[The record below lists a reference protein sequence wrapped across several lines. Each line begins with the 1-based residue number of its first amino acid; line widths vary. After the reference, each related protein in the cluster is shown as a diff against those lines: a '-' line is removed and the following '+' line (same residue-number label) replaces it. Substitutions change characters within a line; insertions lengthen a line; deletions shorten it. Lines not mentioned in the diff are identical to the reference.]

1 MRSLSPFDLVSSGS
15 SIVDSSMILELSI
28 KHVLVLS
35 DRAMIKQPRIVAQ
48 GPVINDNTKW
58 ERAGCGL
65 VCFIFFFFFVCLF
78 VLFLRKYI
86 DRIAE

>member
-1 MRSLSPFDLVSSGS
+1 
-15 SIVDSSMILELSI
+15 
-28 KHVLVLS
+28 
-35 DRAMIKQPRIVAQ
+35 MIKQARIDEHATRASRELTKYCCMQ
-48 GPVINDNTKW
+48 GLYHVDITHKW

-65 VCFIFFFFFVCLF
+65 VCFIFFFFCCLF